1 MEPSLKYLKII
12 LPASI
17 AIALLAFFLLN
28 SQNVETL
35 SPKSGDVVE
44 AIYGLGKVKT
54 DKVFE
59 VKTGIVTNITD
70 LLVKEGDVVKK
81 GTKLISFAETASF
94 YAPFDG
100 TVTAINYQLGEL
112 VPPST
117 PIIRL
122 ENLEHKY
129 IEVSLEQ
136 EAALKVR
143 KGQKAQINFESQSN
157 IMLNGI
163 VQNIY
168 AKKGEFITHIDVEN
182 LGENILPGMT
192 ADVVIEVG
200 NIKDVLLIPASSIS
214 SGFVTRKR
222 DGKKSKIEVKTGH
235 SDGAWVQLLEGDI
248 KLTDELIIKSK

>member
-1 MEPSLKYLKII
+1 MEFCLKYLKIL
-12 LPASI
+12 LPATI
-17 AIALLAFFLLN
+17 FGGALLFLLYN
-28 SQNVETL
+28 SQTFETL
-35 SPKSGDVVE
+35 NPKSGDVVE

-59 VKTGIVTNITD
+59 VKTGIVTNITN
-70 LLVKEGDVVKK
+70 LLVKEGDEIKK

-94 YAPFDG
+94 FAPFDG
-100 TVTAINYQLGEL
+100 TITAINYQLGEL

-122 ENLEHKY
+122 ENLDHKY

-143 KGQKAQINFESQSN
+143 RGQKAQINFESQST

-168 AKKGEFITHIDVEN
+168 AKKGEFITHIEVTN

-200 NIKDVLLIPASSIS
+200 NIKGALLIPASSIS
-214 SGFVTRKR
+214 SGYVTRKR
-222 DGKKSKIEVKTGH
+222 DGKKSKVEVKTGH
-235 SDGAWVQLLEGDI
+235 SDGAWVQLLDGDI
-248 KLTDELIIKSK
+248 LVTDELLIQRN

>member
-1 MEPSLKYLKII
+1 LKYLKII
-12 LPASI
+12 LPTTL
-17 AIALLAFFLLN
+17 AIGILFFMYN
-28 SQNVETL
+28 RTQNTETL
-35 SPKSGDVVE
+35 SPKNGDVVE

-94 YAPFDG
+94 FAPFDG
-100 TVTAINYQLGEL
+100 TITTIHYQLGEL

-168 AKKGEFITHIDVEN
+168 AKKGEFITHIEVEN

-200 NIKDVLLIPASSIS
+200 NIKNVLLIPASSIS
-214 SGFVTRKR
+214 SGYITRKR
-222 DGKKSKIEVKTGH
+222 NGKKSKVEVKIGH
-235 SDGAWVQLLEGDI
+235 SDGAWVQIIDGDI
-248 KLTDELIIKSK
+248 VLTDELLIKSN